1 MLRASVG
8 RLFAV
13 RTLNNVTKCKPLVVT
28 GCFFVCCK
36 ILCDHKYALNLVVR
50 NRADTAVS
58 DVKRHGMPSVMI
70 PGLTETDESFD
81 AKWIEFF
88 NSPQLDEFEL
98 KQGVNDLYALYD
110 AVPEPDVVA
119 AALKA
124 ARRLNNFALAIR
136 IIEAVKKKGGGDM
149 NIYNYI
155 IENIRPTLDQLGIN
169 TLEELGFHK
178 VSMLLRHFVSSSVIL
193 GILEV
198 IHTPAS

>member
-1 MLRASVG
+1 MCIKSL
-8 RLFAV
+8 
-13 RTLNNVTKCKPLVVT
+13 
-28 GCFFVCCK
+28 
-36 ILCDHKYALNLVVR
+36 VR
-50 NRADTAVS
+50 NRADTAVA

-110 AVPEPDVVA
+110 AVPEPAVVA

-155 IENIRPTLDQLGIN
+155 IENIRPTLDELGIN
-169 TLEELGFHK
+169 TLEELGFDK
-178 VSMLLRHFVSSSVIL
+178 VSMLVKHFVF
-193 GILEV
+193 
-198 IHTPAS
+198 